1 MKMRAVILL
10 IDRISVRSHV
20 TLPYICIKEKIFPKI
35 LEIRIMNILS
45 WNSGSPTV
53 RWEKSNDK
61 KNPTEIHDMAKPEF
75 CLP

>member
-1 MKMRAVILL
+1 
-10 IDRISVRSHV
+10 
-20 TLPYICIKEKIFPKI
+20 LPYICIKEKIFPKI

-61 KNPTEIHDMAKPEF
+61 KKIQPKYTTWQNLNFVFPNSV
-75 CLP
+75 